1 MYILPVYAPHALQR
15 FEVFM
20 NPDLDPRGIGY
31 NVIQSKLAI
40 GSGQIFGMGMFKGT
54 QAQLRIFTSK
64 NNRFYL
70 FFNIRRISD
79 LLFQEWLLYYIY
91 F

>member
-15 FEVFM
+15 FKVFM
-20 NPDLDPRGIGY
+20 NPELDPRGIGY

-40 GSGQIFGMGMFKGT
+40 GSGQIFGMGT

-64 NNRFYL
+64 DNRLYI
-70 FFNIRRISD
+70 FFNIRRVSD
-79 LLFQEWLLYYIY
+79 LLFQEW
-91 F
+91 

>member
-1 MYILPVYAPHALQR
+1 
-15 FEVFM
+15 M
-20 NPDLDPRGIGY
+20 NPELDPRGIGY

-64 NNRFYL
+64 DNRLYI
-70 FFNIRRISD
+70 FFNIRRVSD

>member
-15 FEVFM
+15 FKVFM
-20 NPDLDPRGIGY
+20 NPELDPRGIGY

-64 NNRFYL
+64 DYRFYL
-70 FFNIRRISD
+70 FPDIRRVSD
-79 LLFQEWLLYYIY
+79 LLFQEW
-91 F
+91 

>member
-1 MYILPVYAPHALQR
+1 
-15 FEVFM
+15 M

-54 QAQLRIFTSK
+54 QAQLRIFTS
-64 NNRFYL
+64 
-70 FFNIRRISD
+70 
-79 LLFQEWLLYYIY
+79 
-91 F
+91 